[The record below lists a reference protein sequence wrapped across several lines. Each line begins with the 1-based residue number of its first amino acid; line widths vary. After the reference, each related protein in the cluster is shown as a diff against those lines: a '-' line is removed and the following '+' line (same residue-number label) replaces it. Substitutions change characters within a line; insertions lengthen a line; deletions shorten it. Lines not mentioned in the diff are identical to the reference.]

1 MQWQKTIGLC
11 YPRGNTKESYLLYV
25 KQYENSS
32 SSMAKPQIAT
42 RVDDAFYEKILDY
55 ADENDVSQAEA
66 MRKLLRDGLEHDNT
80 QELRESQQ
88 ELRDEM
94 SEVRDVII
102 TDGGHRLTEK
112 INQLEAG
119 QQELERELAQTHQSE
134 SRLIVLAAIL
144 FVVATT
150 SVSSVVSLAG
160 LTVIGAVL
168 MYYAYT
174 TDFAGIVGVLDR
186 GDG

>member
-1 MQWQKTIGLC
+1 
-11 YPRGNTKESYLLYV
+11 
-25 KQYENSS
+25 
-32 SSMAKPQIAT
+32 MAKPQIST
-42 RVDDAFYEKILDY
+42 RVDNELKEQINEY
-55 ADENDVSQAEA
+55 AEENNTSKAET
-66 MRKLLRDGLEHDNT
+66 MRILLRDGLEHQDDE
-80 QELRESQQ
+80 QMREDVR
-88 ELRDEM
+88 EVRDEM

-102 TDGGHRLTEK
+102 TDGGQPLTEK